1 MQAKTKDR
9 LQSAAAIAILVL
21 LYAGLAAL
29 ESLDGPKP
37 ASPRER
43 LENACRQV
51 VALNDRLSGIIP
63 KQGKKPVHSK
73 VLRPEL
79 WDLYRVTCDLP

>member
-21 LYAGLAAL
+21 LYAGLGAL

-37 ASPRER
+37 ASTRER
-43 LENACRQV
+43 LENACRQL
-51 VALNDRLSGIIP
+51 VALNDKLSGITA

-73 VLRPEL
+73 TLRPEL
-79 WDLYRVTCDLP
+79 WDLYRTTCDRP